1 MPYKHLKLRLPNILK
16 EQEKYK
22 LLLAPICCMNSIV
35 HHRPHLAAKQF
46 EELKHLDLSKLTWLE
61 TDAVSKQ
68 IRDARKLVTDFLPGY
83 EEEGLSRHNEETSI
97 SRDVDALANMQIIHS
112 PRQNGANEA
121 TSQPSDAAFACENAH
136 HSIPEESRCIK
147 FNKRCRES
155 KEKKNMPVVDNK
167 EKKITCVYK
176 RRRESKVE
184 KEKKSM
190 LVVDK
195 EKKIMSS
202 KENEGAQ
209 EAMRQGMFYDV

>member
-1 MPYKHLKLRLPNILK
+1 
-16 EQEKYK
+16 
-22 LLLAPICCMNSIV
+22 
-35 HHRPHLAAKQF
+35 
-46 EELKHLDLSKLTWLE
+46 
-61 TDAVSKQ
+61 
-68 IRDARKLVTDFLPGY
+68 
-83 EEEGLSRHNEETSI
+83 
-97 SRDVDALANMQIIHS
+97 
-112 PRQNGANEA
+112 
-121 TSQPSDAAFACENAH
+121 
-136 HSIPEESRCIK
+136 
-147 FNKRCRES
+147 
-155 KEKKNMPVVDNK
+155 VVDNK